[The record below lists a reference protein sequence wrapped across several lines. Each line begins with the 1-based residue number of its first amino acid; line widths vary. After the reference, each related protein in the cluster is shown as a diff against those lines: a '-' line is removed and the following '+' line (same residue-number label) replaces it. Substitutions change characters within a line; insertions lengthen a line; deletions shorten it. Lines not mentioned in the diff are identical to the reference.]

1 MVRHLVLGELNK
13 PVRPLLAGA
22 ARGAGATR
30 NAAAALGVFTR
41 LQITDLDV
49 HPFEKNVECVIKLS
63 RKSRERRK
71 CLVC

>member
-13 PVRPLLAGA
+13 PVRPLL
-22 ARGAGATR
+22 AGATR